1 MLSNEVKEVLETAFR
16 EVVSTGGEIGS
27 RREFYIVNLAQTIFS
42 NEGEARAFVN
52 AYESELNEL
61 FSKLDANYME

>member
-27 RREFYIVNLAQTIFS
+27 RREFYIVNLSQTIFS
-42 NEGEARAFVN
+42 NENEARKFVN
-52 AYESELNEL
+52 AYERELNE
-61 FSKLDANYME
+61 FFKKLDWNYME